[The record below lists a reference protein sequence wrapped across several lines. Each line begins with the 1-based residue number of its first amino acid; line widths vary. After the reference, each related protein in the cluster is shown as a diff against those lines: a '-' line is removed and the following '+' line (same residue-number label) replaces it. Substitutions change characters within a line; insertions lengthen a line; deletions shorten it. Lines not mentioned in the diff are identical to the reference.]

1 MGIDESRKQR
11 NRRVQYQHSALKI
24 VVSFILLVAGLS
36 LAKYLFGWSK
46 PQDIPEAIQ
55 WFAPV
60 LLAINPYLRYID
72 SVIVVII
79 GYFMI
84 SEISR
89 IVYIYMRNFADHASS
104 ATVKNITKIVG
115 IAFLLSIMASIYNV
129 DPAAA
134 LTLGSFTG
142 LLVGFAAQTLLTNT
156 LAGVFLLLTRPFTF
170 GDIVTISGQTG
181 IVKEIRIM
189 HLQLETED
197 GKRAIMIPNGIVLVQ
212 IILKNLPG
220 EVAQPIETEIDFIK
234 PPLNAR
240 VSEKLTLKGKLY
252 ELESGKPIEQSK
264 VYLMDRDVGRDDL
277 LAEGITK
284 NNGEFE
290 IIWEVKW
297 TDVLDDTTELYVK
310 YLGDETHR
318 KSNSKQYNITLS

>member
-1 MGIDESRKQR
+1 MSIDESRKQR
-11 NRRVQYQHSALKI
+11 NRRVQYQYSLLKI
-24 VVSFILLVAGLS
+24 GISFILMVAGLS
-36 LAKYLFGWSK
+36 LAKYLFGWSEL
-46 PQDIPEAIQ
+46 QDIPEAIQ

-72 SVIVVII
+72 SVIVVVI

-89 IVYIYMRNFADHASS
+89 IVYTYMRNFADHASS

-115 IAFLLSIMASIYNV
+115 VAFILSIMASIYNV

-142 LLVGFAAQTLLTNT
+142 LLIGFAAQTLLTNT

-189 HLQLETED
+189 HLHLETED

-212 IILKNLPG
+212 VILKNLPG
-220 EVAQPIETEIDFIK
+220 EAVQPIETKIDFIE
-234 PPLNAR
+234 PPLKAK
-240 VSEKLTLKGKLY
+240 VGEKLILRGKVY
-252 ELESGKPIEQSK
+252 ELEGGKPIGLSK

-277 LAEGITK
+277 LAEVITK
-284 NNGEFE
+284 DDGEFE

-310 YLGDETHR
+310 YLGDETHQ
-318 KSNSKQYNITLS
+318 KSNSRQYNITLS